1 MKNEQWEAIHVVFE
15 KMGQLC
21 GQLKR
26 PVSPMS
32 KVSLPAK
39 IGDMTHEEEVIP
51 AGDEGYD
58 IVEVRAE
65 IRTQLDF
72 LRVKLAEQ
80 FTERDCYLVVFSIV
94 AYFDEHVQTSYLD
107 ENQMSWPPL
116 QKELFQVDD
125 AGEVFYDIVDD
136 ILRKPQTLPFIY
148 EIYYFCLSKGFRG
161 KYVDNPVKINEYMKK
176 LQEKIP
182 VADLA
187 DVHMLPEDTR
197 QIKPVGSFIWYYGA
211 AVAVLVVCYF
221 LLHASANYWDSS
233 FVQRGIDLSKRVH
246 QKRTGQIRTAALPA
260 QKDSMPESTA
270 ANQTKRAP
278 IRHATDASSPV
289 EEEGLPASLQPE
301 LETKPQLSD
310 KPGGTRGA
318 PAEIFSLHLDQPAF
332 IYTVQVGAFRNRK
345 NAVARVKEL
354 QGRSFDAWADL
365 DTPGGWHK
373 VFLGKYK
380 NRTEA
385 IAVQDRLRERKE
397 FHDALQV
404 KIPLDAPAE
413 PSESLNFQE
422 NAYSKHDKSS

>member
-1 MKNEQWEAIHVVFE
+1 MKNEQWEAIHVVFD
-15 KMGQLC
+15 KMEQLC
-21 GQLKR
+21 GQLK
-26 PVSPMS
+26 SPES
-32 KVSLPAK
+32 PLSTASSTAESGGPP
-39 IGDMTHEEEVIP
+39 HEEEVIP
-51 AGDEGYD
+51 AGDEYYD

-80 FTERDCYLVVFSIV
+80 LTERDCYLVVFSIV

-116 QKELFQVDD
+116 QQELFQVDD

-182 VADLA
+182 VADLT
-187 DVHMLPEDTR
+187 DVHLPPEDTR
-197 QIKPVGSFIWYYGA
+197 QIKPVGSFIWYYAA
-211 AVAVLVVCYF
+211 AVAVLVVGYF

-233 FVQRGIDLSKRVH
+233 FVQRGIDDSKRVH
-246 QKRTGQIRTAALPA
+246 QERTGQIRTPALPA
-260 QKDSMPESTA
+260 QKDSMPPSAA
-270 ANQTKRAP
+270 ANQPKRVP
-278 IRHATDASSPV
+278 IRPATDASPPV
-289 EEEGLPASLQPE
+289 EKEGLTASLQPE
-301 LETKPQLSD
+301 LETKPRLSG

-345 NAVARVKEL
+345 NAVARVKVL

-380 NRTEA
+380 NRKEA
-385 IAVQDRLRERKE
+385 RAVQDRLRERKE
-397 FHDALQV
+397 FQDALQV
-404 KIPLDAPAE
+404 EIPLNAPAGQ
-413 PSESLNFQE
+413 SESLDLQQ
-422 NAYSKHDKSS
+422 NAYSKHDE